1 MIVAN
6 RRENYIQCD
15 TLCQCWVRH
24 CATSQKV
31 AGSIHHV
38 VIRTFDLYNS
48 CGRSMALGSN
58 QPVTEMS
65 ISNISWA

>member
-1 MIVAN
+1 MIVPN
-6 RRENYIQCD
+6 RRESYIQRD
-15 TLCQCWVRH
+15 TLCQCWLRL

-38 VIRTFDLYNS
+38 VIRTFDLHNS
-48 CGRSMALGSN
+48 CVHSMAMGLN

-65 ISNISWA
+65 ISNISWV